1 MKIKDVYYH
10 MSENIYGREFWCPGC
25 EEAHVIDLRWN
36 FNDDYKKP
44 TADPSLRVLDIDNN
58 GMEIGTKCH
67 LLVENGKLTYLMDSQ
82 HKLAGHTVE
91 MVDVDG

>member
-1 MKIKDVYYH
+1 

-25 EEAHVIDLRWN
+25 EETHTIDLRWN
-36 FNDDYKKP
+36 FNNDYEKP
-44 TADPSLRVLDIDNN
+44 TIYPSLRIRELDSKYR
-58 GMEIGTKCH
+58 EIGTLCH
-67 LLVENGKLTYLMDSQ
+67 LWMDDGELTYLMDSQ